1 MSRCLDTTFLM
12 DVLRDHPGARAKA
25 RLLDTEGEAVFLP
38 APVLAEF
45 MDGAHL
51 AGGRYLTRA
60 LQLVGGR
67 DVLPLDAEVGSLAG
81 RLRAELRRT
90 GAPLP
95 MLDLLIAAISLRGH
109 HVLLTRDRGFSRI
122 PGLALETY

>member
-1 MSRCLDTTFLM
+1 MSRCLDTTFLV
-12 DVLRDHPGARAKA
+12 DVLRGHPGALEKG
-25 RLLDTEGEAVFLP
+25 RLLDVEGEAVFLP

-45 MDGAHL
+45 MDGAYL
-51 AGGRYLTRA
+51 AGGPYLTRA

-67 DVLPLDAEVGSLAG
+67 DVLPLDAEAGSLAG
-81 RLRAELRRT
+81 RVSAELQRK
-90 GAPLP
+90 GSPLP